1 MHDFTETKE
10 KSIAIAIGKKGADRV
25 IAFEHLNELEFLAET
40 AGAEIIEKI
49 YQELA
54 NPNRSTVIGT
64 GKLEEIKLIIEEK
77 GITLIIFDDDIS
89 PMQLRNLEKALQIK
103 VVDRSGLILDI
114 FAKHARSQEA
124 KVQVELAQ
132 SQYLLPRLTKM
143 WTHLSKQYG
152 GIRTKGPGE
161 TQIETDRRMLK
172 IKIQK
177 LKEKLEDI
185 SVQREQQ
192 RKGRNEFTQF
202 ALMGYTNAGKS
213 TLMNAI
219 TDADVYVEDKLFAT
233 LDTTVRSFNLQGG
246 AKALISDTVGFIRKL
261 PVNLI
266 ASFRTTLAEASE
278 ADILIHVV
286 DVSHNFFR
294 EHIKVVN
301 ETLESLK
308 ISDKPVILVL
318 NKVDLIEDVNDL
330 RAIEFEYPHAV
341 FTSASRNINIQKLM
355 SVMQEKSEE
364 QSKTLSL
371 ILPYT
376 AMDLVSEVYSNADI
390 ISRDDKD
397 EGVHFNI
404 RVKNDKLKLFEHN
417 FRKYIN
423 IE

>member
-1 MHDFTETKE
+1 MHDFTDTKE
-10 KSIAIAIGKKGADRV
+10 KAIAIAIGKKGADRV

-40 AGAEIIEKI
+40 AGAVIIEKI

-77 GITLIIFDDDIS
+77 GITLVIFDDDIS

-114 FAKHARSQEA
+114 FARHARSQEA

-177 LKEKLEDI
+177 LKEKLDDI

-192 RKGRNEFTQF
+192 RKGRKEYTQF
-202 ALMGYTNAGKS
+202 ALVGYTNAGKS

-219 TDADVYVEDKLFAT
+219 TDAEVYVEDKLFAT
-233 LDTTVRSFNLQGG
+233 LDTTVRSFNLSGG

-266 ASFRTTLAEASE
+266 ASFRSTLAEASE

-308 ISDKPVILVL
+308 IGEKSLIIVL

-330 RAIEFEYPHAV
+330 RAIESEYPQAV
-341 FTSASRNINIQKLM
+341 FTSASRNINIQKLL

-364 QSKTLSL
+364 QSKALFFV
-371 ILPYT
+371 LPYT
-376 AMDLVSEVYSNADI
+376 AMELVSDVYSNADI
-390 ISRDDKD
+390 ISRDEKD
-397 EGVHFNI
+397 DGIYFNI
-404 RVKNDKLKLFEHN
+404 RVKIDKLKIFEHI
-417 FRKYIN
+417 FGKYIKK
-423 IE
+423 

>member
-10 KSIAIAIGKKGADRV
+10 KAIAIAIGKKGADRV
-25 IAFEHLNELEFLAET
+25 TAFEHLNELEFLAET

-64 GKLEEIKLIIEEK
+64 GKLEEIKLIAEEK

-89 PMQLRNLEKALQIK
+89 PMQLRNLEKAFQIK

-177 LKEKLEDI
+177 LKEKLDDI
-185 SVQREQQ
+185 SIQREQQ
-192 RKGRNEFTQF
+192 RKGRKDFTQF
-202 ALMGYTNAGKS
+202 ALVGYTNAGKS

-219 TDADVYVEDKLFAT
+219 TDSDVYVEDKLFAT
-233 LDTTVRSFNLQGG
+233 LDTTVRSFNLSGG

-266 ASFRTTLAEASE
+266 ASFRSTLAEASE

-301 ETLESLK
+301 ETLEDLK
-308 ISDKPVILVL
+308 ISNKLLILVL

-330 RAIEFEYPHAV
+330 RAIEFEYPQAV

-355 SVMQEKSEE
+355 SVMQIKSEE

-371 ILPYT
+371 VLPYT
-376 AMDLVSEVYSNADI
+376 AMGIVSEVYSNADI

-397 EGVHFNI
+397 EGIYFNI
-404 RVKNDKLKLFEHN
+404 RVKNDKLKIFEHN
-417 FRKYIN
+417 LGKYIKK
-423 IE
+423 

>member
-1 MHDFTETKE
+1 LHDFTETKE
-10 KSIAIAIGKKGADRV
+10 KAIAIAIGKKGADRET
-25 IAFEHLNELEFLAET
+25 AFEHLNELEFLAET

-54 NPNRSTVIGT
+54 APNRSTVIGT

-77 GITLIIFDDDIS
+77 AITLIIFDDDIS
-89 PMQLRNLEKALQIK
+89 PMQLRNLEKAFQIK

-192 RKGRNEFTQF
+192 RKGRKEFTQF
-202 ALMGYTNAGKS
+202 ALVGYTNAGKS

-233 LDTTVRSFNLQGG
+233 LDTTVRSFNLPGG
-246 AKALISDTVGFIRKL
+246 AKTLISDTVGFIRKL

-266 ASFRTTLAEASE
+266 ASFRSTLAEASE

-294 EHIKVVN
+294 EHIRVVN

-308 ISDKPVILVL
+308 IAEKPIILVL
-318 NKVDLIEDVNDL
+318 NKVDLIEDANDL
-330 RAIEFEYPHAV
+330 RAIESEYPQAV

-364 QSKTLSL
+364 QSKTLSFV
-371 ILPYT
+371 LPYT

-390 ISRDDKD
+390 VSRDDKD

-404 RVKNDKLKLFEHN
+404 RVKNDKLKIFEHN
-417 FRKYIN
+417 FKKYIN

>member
-10 KSIAIAIGKKGADRV
+10 KAIAIAIGKKGADRET
-25 IAFEHLNELEFLAET
+25 AFEHLNELEFLAET

-54 NPNRSTVIGT
+54 APNRSTVIGT

-77 GITLIIFDDDIS
+77 AITLIIFDDDIS
-89 PMQLRNLEKALQIK
+89 PMQLRNLEKAFQIK

-192 RKGRNEFTQF
+192 RKGRKEFTQF
-202 ALMGYTNAGKS
+202 ALVGYTNAGKS

-233 LDTTVRSFNLQGG
+233 LDTTVRSFNLPGG
-246 AKALISDTVGFIRKL
+246 AKTLISDTVGFIRKL

-266 ASFRTTLAEASE
+266 ASFRSTLAEASE

-294 EHIKVVN
+294 EHIRVVN

-308 ISDKPVILVL
+308 IAEKPIILVL
-318 NKVDLIEDVNDL
+318 NKVDLIEDANDL
-330 RAIEFEYPHAV
+330 RAIESEYPQAV

-364 QSKTLSL
+364 QSKTLSFV
-371 ILPYT
+371 LPYT

-390 ISRDDKD
+390 VSRDDKD

-404 RVKNDKLKLFEHN
+404 RVKNDKLKIFEHN
-417 FRKYIN
+417 FKKYIN

>member
-1 MHDFTETKE
+1 MHEFTESKE
-10 KSIAIAIGKKGADRV
+10 KAVAIAIGKKGSDRN
-25 IAFEHLNELEFLAET
+25 IAFEHLNEIESLAET

-49 YQELA
+49 YQELDS
-54 NPNRSTVIGT
+54 PNKATVIGK
-64 GKLEEIKLIIEEK
+64 GKVDEIKSLIDEK
-77 GITLIIFDDDIS
+77 GISLIIFEDDIS
-89 PMQLRNLEKALQIK
+89 PTQMRNLENTFQVK

-132 SQYLLPRLTKM
+132 SQYLLPRLTRM

-177 LKEKLEDI
+177 LKEKLDDLTI
-185 SVQREQQ
+185 QREQQ
-192 RKGRNEFTQF
+192 RKGRKEFTQF
-202 ALMGYTNAGKS
+202 ALVGYTNAGKS

-219 TDADVYVEDKLFAT
+219 TDADVYVENKLFAT
-233 LDTTVRSFNLQGG
+233 LDTTVRSFNLPSG

-266 ASFRTTLAEASE
+266 ASFRTTLAEAEE

-294 EHIKVVN
+294 EHIKTVN
-301 ETLESLK
+301 DTLEELK
-308 ISDKPVILVL
+308 INQKPTILVL
-318 NKVDLIEDVNDL
+318 NKVDLIEDVNDI
-330 RAIEFEYPHAV
+330 RAIESEFPNAV
-341 FTSASRNINIQKLM
+341 FTSASRNINIQQLLD
-355 SVMQEKSEE
+355 VLQEKSEQ
-364 QSKTLSL
+364 QSKTVSF
-371 ILPYT
+371 ILPYS

-390 ISRDDKD
+390 ISRNDND
-397 EGVHFNI
+397 EGINFNI
-404 RVKNDKLKLFEHN
+404 RIRNDKLKIFKHN
-417 FRKYIN
+417 LGKYIKS
-423 IE
+423 E

>member
-364 QSKTLSL
+364 KSKTLSL